1 MSIQLGDI
9 QLQKAYTKPLHQALS
24 EIFGIGYAT
33 STLFCKSIGLSSE
46 IKLGSLSRYKQNFIL
61 TKFSHYLSEN
71 GILIDHELATLK
83 SLTLSKLRSIKSYRG
98 VRNFQGLPV
107 RGQRTETN
115 ASTQKKRGGRIG
127 SFELN

>member
-9 QLQKAYTKPLHQALS
+9 QLQKAYTKPLHLALS

-33 STLFCKSIGLSSE
+33 SSLFCKSIGLPLE
-46 IKLGSLSRYKQNFIL
+46 TKLGSLSRYKQNFIL

-71 GILIDHELATLK
+71 NILIDYELATLK
-83 SLTLSKLRSIKSYRG
+83 SLRLSKLRSIKSYRG